1 MAKLKS
7 KSARDVLIDLSMTPR
22 DTKPKRRKSSP
33 LRARVCDLD
42 IKGAEKVIERFSTLK
57 RNVDLATVG
66 ALQSTRSV
74 FSGSK
79 RRATK
84 AKAKAS
90 APPVARKKTGKKASK
105 KTRRKG
111 A

>member
-84 AKAKAS
+84 AKAS

>member
-7 KSARDVLIDLSMTPR
+7 KSARDVLIDLAMTPR

-33 LRARVCDLD
+33 LRACISDLD

-74 FSGSK
+74 IGGAK
-79 RRATK
+79 RRAK
-84 AKAKAS
+84 KAKAS
-90 APPVARKKTGKKASK
+90 APPVARKKGAKKVGKKG
-105 KTRRKG
+105 RRK
-111 A
+111 AA